1 MLLRCVSLLWLVS
14 SMARWSWGQS
24 AECELDSQCQT
35 GSYCVPVLFVC
46 RSCLHC
52 DLLHREPP
60 PVAKDCVKSV
70 AECGPCIRGL
80 VDEVRGDVTDCVPA
94 ESAGSFPV
102 WAAGA
107 LALGLALFVAGA
119 ALVYY
124 MLRNNLFNVMS
135 IKTLTSTSVSPS
147 APEQPQPPPPYYTVP
162 YTNIDHR
169 PQEYSHYPGRY
180 HRTDGHGLEHG
191 HASDSEGD
199 ALMEYKKTRPEA
211 GDESTH
217 TRGTDGRQAATPYNN
232 PDYVRV
238 PPAEESTG
246 SAEPAPSARALT
258 PIDPDHDEDTV
269 QSTWTPGQ
277 SKTHHS
283 SDSGPGGMELS
294 ELLSAARRST
304 LLRDPR
310 ACTQETNNGRNT
322 SSSGAGGEGG
332 LGGLSGA
339 GGAGM
344 QAFFINIQQNMFPEA
359 PRSQVNDPGTKLSL

>member
-1 MLLRCVSLLWLVS
+1 
-14 SMARWSWGQS
+14 MARWSWGQS

-70 AECGPCIRGL
+70 AECGPCITGL

-135 IKTLTSTSVSPS
+135 IKTREFTSVVVVIIVESIMMICSFTTLFLSVTSTSVSPS

-162 YTNIDHR
+162 YTGIDHR

-191 HASDSEGD
+191 HASDS
-199 ALMEYKKTRPEA
+199 
-211 GDESTH
+211 
-217 TRGTDGRQAATPYNN
+217 
-232 PDYVRV
+232 
-238 PPAEESTG
+238 
-246 SAEPAPSARALT
+246 
-258 PIDPDHDEDTV
+258 
-269 QSTWTPGQ
+269 GQ
-277 SKTHHS
+277 LHAH
-283 SDSGPGGMELS
+283 
-294 ELLSAARRST
+294 
-304 LLRDPR
+304 
-310 ACTQETNNGRNT
+310 
-322 SSSGAGGEGG
+322 
-332 LGGLSGA
+332 
-339 GGAGM
+339 
-344 QAFFINIQQNMFPEA
+344 
-359 PRSQVNDPGTKLSL
+359 